1 MRLLE
6 LNRSTNEVVPSP
18 FLLQIEEF
26 KKVWD
31 RDKSKSKGEALKE
44 LAYIY
49 FMQSLENDNP
59 YAGLEDI
66 DRERKIIEDVF
77 GEKYLPDAIVKE
89 AMRKIDEL
97 YKNTFSFKY
106 YRTSLEAAENL
117 RDYLEN
123 VDYEERLKSGGMVH
137 DPKKVQSILM
147 DTRKTL
153 SSLKELRDA
162 VINESYDQGKM
173 VSDRKRNYFED

>member
-1 MRLLE
+1 MKLLE
-6 LNRSTNEVVPSP
+6 LDRSINEVVPSP
-18 FLLQIEEF
+18 LLLQIKEF
-26 KKVWD
+26 RVLWD
-31 RDKSKSKGEALKE
+31 RDKSKSKDTARKE
-44 LAYIY
+44 IAYVY
-49 FMQSLENDNP
+49 FMQSLESDNP

-66 DRERKIIEDVF
+66 DRERKIIDDVF
-77 GEKYLPDAIVKE
+77 GEKYLPDTTVKG
-89 AMRKIDEL
+89 AMRKLDEL

-153 SSLKELRDA
+153 TTLKELRDA
-162 VINESYDQGKM
+162 VINESYDQDKM
-173 VSDRKRNYFED
+173 VSDRKRNYFEE